1 MPMLLL
7 TKPHLGEGW
16 TFTKQLCRLSSA
28 LYSSGAITILLALV
42 IILHKGKA
50 AKQGSLNKYSR
61 KEKKKK
67 KKSKSTALLASLRP
81 WLSFIV
87 CL

>member
-1 MPMLLL
+1 MLLL

-16 TFTKQLCRLSSA
+16 TFTNKLSRLSSA

-61 KEKKKK
+61 KEKKK
-67 KKSKSTALLASLRP
+67 SKVKALLSLP
-81 WLSFIV
+81 V
-87 CL
+87 

>member
-1 MPMLLL
+1 MLLL

-16 TFTKQLCRLSSA
+16 TFTNQLCRLNSA
-28 LYSSGAITILLALV
+28 LYSSGAKTILLALV

-61 KEKKKK
+61 KDK
-67 KKSKSTALLASLRP
+67 KKSKVKALLSLP
-81 WLSFIV
+81 V
-87 CL
+87 